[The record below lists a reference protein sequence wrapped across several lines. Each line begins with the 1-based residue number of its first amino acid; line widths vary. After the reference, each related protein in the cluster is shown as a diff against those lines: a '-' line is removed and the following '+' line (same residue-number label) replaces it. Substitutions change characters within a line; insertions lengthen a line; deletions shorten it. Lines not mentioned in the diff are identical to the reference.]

1 MQAFHTSFGV
11 AIESRLHF
19 LLIRD
24 ELVSALCWSQRD
36 ASLSDPLPAL
46 SRART
51 VDTIKDTLRHAGQ
64 ESYGYWSDGCGDEF
78 IRRLEDWAGGL
89 VDLHFGDLLAL
100 KENPND

>member
-51 VDTIKDTLRHAGQ
+51 VDTIKGHPASRRPGKLR
-64 ESYGYWSDGCGDEF
+64 
-78 IRRLEDWAGGL
+78 LL
-89 VDLHFGDLLAL
+89 VGRVRG
-100 KENPND
+100 